1 MCMRECKTY
10 AMDYVTGS
18 SMSLF
23 SKSKQKEISVV
34 HLQTR
39 LSARNNASRE
49 AQKEPTGQATSY
61 FLSKALSATKKA
73 KLIMLSAH
81 ILQAWCNAPRA

>member
-10 AMDYVTGS
+10 AMDYVFKG
-18 SMSLF
+18 
-23 SKSKQKEISVV
+23 KQKEISVV

-49 AQKEPTGQATSY
+49 AQKEPTGHATSY

-73 KLIMLSAH
+73 KRIMLSAH
-81 ILQAWCNAPRA
+81 ILRAWCNALRA